1 MDNNLNEL
9 SLFAGI
15 GGLSL
20 GLKMAD
26 SRIRTVAYCEIDR
39 YCQGVLLSRM
49 SEGKL
54 DNAPI
59 WDDIRTLKGEFIKER
74 IDIISG
80 GFPCQDLSVAG
91 KRAGIIEG
99 NRSGLWFEYLRLI
112 CEIRPRFVF
121 VENVSGL
128 LMGGLGIVLG
138 NLAKAGYN
146 AKWLSIRASDVGANH
161 HRLRVFLLAYTEST
175 GTRGKRGIYSSRK
188 ASPDSLRTCF
198 RDELEYS
205 SQDFPDSSCSNEENL
220 FKEWRPQIQPR
231 RSYSRGNDN
240 SRNWEVEPDV
250 GRVAHGVAYAMER
263 LKSLGNGVVPQQA
276 AKAWE
281 ILSQGIVL

>member
-80 GFPCQDLSVAG
+80 GFPCQDLSIAG

-99 NRSGLWFEYLRLI
+99 NRSGLWFEYFRLI

-128 LMGGLGIVLG
+128 LMGGLGIVLA
-138 NLAKAGYN
+138 NLAESGYH
-146 AKWLSIRASDVGANH
+146 ARWLSIRASDVGIPQQ
-161 HRLRVFLLAYTEST
+161 RERVFCLAYSQSVNDNRNVDRRRVSFGRENKSI
-175 GTRGKRGIYSSRK
+175 GV
-188 ASPDSLRTCF
+188 C
-198 RDELEYS
+198 ELETLNS
-205 SQDFPDSSCSNEENL
+205 FGDVAPS
-220 FKEWRPQIQPR
+220 EWKLTGQT
-231 RSYSRGNDN
+231 N
-240 SRNWEVEPDV
+240 SRPLLVRSDNGNANWF
-250 GRVAHGVAYAMER
+250 YR
-263 LKSLGNGVVPQQA
+263 LSACGNAVVPQQA

-281 ILSQGIVL
+281 ILSQGIDL